1 MEKDSTGYI
10 FQFGENTETSNK
22 TKPRNP
28 ILSCIPLL
36 KINSYVFVTILTY
49 IEKGRKNIRKKKS
62 QLLLSFI
69 ESHKA
74 ISTSTVSSW
83 IIEVSGLAGT
93 DKKYFTVHSTQD
105 QLLKQKY

>member
-1 MEKDSTGYI
+1 MYTSV
-10 FQFGENTETSNK
+10 ENKQLCVCYHIDLHRER
-22 TKPRNP
+22 TKKYP
-28 ILSCIPLL
+28 
-36 KINSYVFVTILTY
+36 
-49 IEKGRKNIRKKKS
+49 KKKS

-105 QLLKQKY
+105 QLLKQKILGVLTKEFLIPLESLL